1 MTAAALDNPA
11 VTEPGVYQ
19 LTDEQYHADPV
30 PGGSLSSTGA
40 RRLLPPGCPAKYR
53 YEVDNPPAP
62 SRAFDL
68 GSAAHHLVLGTGP
81 RLVRV
86 EHGDWRTKAAREQ
99 RDAAHAAGAIP
110 LLADE
115 HDQVQAMADALR
127 QHPIAAA
134 LFDPD
139 RGGQPEQSLFWVDGP
154 SGVWRRSR
162 LDWLPHGAGHGRAI
176 VADYKTTIDGSPDAI
191 EKTVHR
197 YGYHQ
202 QAAFYLD
209 AGPALDLWGD
219 DAVFVFVFQEKAP
232 PYLVTVVQPDALAL
246 RIGRL
251 LNRQAIDLYRD
262 CVASGQWPGYAD
274 DVVEVGLPIWVQR
287 QYTNDPW

>member
-1 MTAAALDNPA
+1 VTAAALDNPA
-11 VTEPGVYQ
+11 VIEPGVYQ

-40 RRLLPPGCPAKYR
+40 RRILPPGCPAKYR
-53 YEVDNPPAP
+53 YEVDNPPAA
-62 SRAFDL
+62 SRAFDV

-81 RLVRV
+81 RLIRV

-115 HDQVQAMADALR
+115 HDQVQAMAAALR

-162 LDWLPHGAGHGRAI
+162 LDWLPAGGGTGRAI
-176 VADYKTTIDGSPDAI
+176 VADYKTTLDASPDSIAKAL
-191 EKTVHR
+191 ER

-209 AGPALDLWGD
+209 AGPALGLWGD
-219 DAVFVFVFQEKAP
+219 DAAFVLVFQEKAP
-232 PYLVTVVQPDALAL
+232 PYLVTVVEPDPSTL
-246 RIGRL
+246 RIGRER
-251 LNRQAIDLYRD
+251 NRRAIDLFAQCQATGR
-262 CVASGQWPGYAD
+262 WPGYAD
-274 DVVEVGLPIWVQR
+274 DVLSIALPAWAQAR
-287 QYTNDPW
+287 HHEEY